1 MAQRAFQLPASTLAP
16 AQLYDVGSGWLHRVH
31 PLTKLAAILPVS
43 VLGFV
48 LPVPYAAG
56 LLAALV
62 LAIAASRTVRPLLQA
77 GLLILPISLALFII
91 RAVVAPSRGDA
102 LVTLGPLEIG
112 SDGLAAAAAVA
123 VRLAVFVVAITA
135 VMATTHPKVL
145 ATALIE
151 RGVSHKLAYAYLA
164 GVELVPEMRA
174 RAHAILDAQRSRG
187 FDPRFSVTMR
197 IRGLGLL
204 LKPLLLGAVISA
216 ETRTLALEA
225 RGFSIR
231 GPRTSTAEVP
241 TGGDWPALRMLF
253 ALLAVALIAWKVA
266 ATWI

>member
-1 MAQRAFQLPASTLAP
+1 MSMAASAFAP
-16 AQLYDVGSGWLHRVH
+16 SQLYVVGSGWLHRVH

-48 LPVPYAAG
+48 LPVSYAAG
-56 LLAALV
+56 LLAVLV
-62 LAIAASRTVRPLLQA
+62 LSIAASRTVRPLLQA
-77 GLLILPISLALFII
+77 ATLILPISLALFVIHAI
-91 RAVVAPSRGDA
+91 VAPARGDA
-102 LVTLGPLEIG
+102 LLTLGPVEIG

-123 VRLAVFVVAITA
+123 VPLAVFVVAITA

-145 ATALIE
+145 ATALIQ

-231 GPRTSTAEVP
+231 GPRTSTADVP
-241 TGGDWPALRMLF
+241 TGADWPALRILLV
-253 ALLAVALIAWKVA
+253 LLAVALIGWKA
-266 ATWI
+266 ASTWI